1 MFYRNEFVGNL
12 DDIIYGDITEAKN
25 YLELQSLIKQIQQT
39 LNVFAD
45 SEKTH
50 PAPDILKVTYQKR
63 LEEVLDYYI
72 KMGGNL
78 KE

>member
-1 MFYRNEFVGNL
+1 MFYRNEFCGNWE
-12 DDIIYGDITEAKN
+12 DIIYGDITEAKN
-25 YLELQSLIKQIQQT
+25 YLELESLIKQIQQT

-45 SEKTH
+45 SETT
-50 PAPDILKVTYQKR
+50 PDILKVTYQKR

-78 KE
+78 VKE